1 MKDQTFKQGK
11 KITHDEMITAIDRL
25 YDKRYTIIPNA
36 KIKGGVEPTHTII
49 NKKPA
54 EIIQQLG
61 PKKK

>member
-1 MKDQTFKQGK
+1 
-11 KITHDEMITAIDRL
+11 MIAAIDRL
-25 YDKRYTIIPNA
+25 YDKRYTVIPNA
-36 KIKGGVEPTHTII
+36 KIKGGVEPTHKII